1 MSLALAAKHL
11 ESQGRGGDSHLV
23 HMTSG
28 EVNALNELAKAHG
41 GHLTINPK
49 TGLAE
54 AGLLSSILPT
64 VAGIALGAVTGDP
77 FLAAALVGG
86 ADFALTGSLGQ
97 GIMAGLG
104 AWSGAGLQADL
115 AKIAPGVQ
123 TGVDTGSSIFNAES
137 ARALDSTLNPFQAV
151 TGQTGDLTSGFANEA
166 ASVDAFPTTP
176 VAAPPIPQDPN
187 SLIKPINTNF
197 NPQQVPGSFPQGT
210 PTPSFSPGA
219 AAPTGL
225 DASWQGAQ
233 KLMNDPSSRMPFWQ
247 ENKWDVV
254 GVGMPVA
261 KGIMQEMQPDPYKA
275 PDKEKNPFHLKTLD
289 PNFKGSFP
297 TQPNPYPQAQYRD
310 YVTNPYT
317 SYAAGGGLQSI
328 HKYAGASDSM
338 TAIGKH
344 LLKQSKYED
353 APIAPG
359 DPNAKYDP
367 SYYEGTSGITA
378 NKWGRDYDN
387 MSSDKLAQ
395 HILDSA
401 KNLGKAAS
409 RPSVMMQDPAQTSMA
424 SIQSETPATTV
435 KEGGLMHYALGG
447 LSMGHLGGYS
457 DGGRLLKGP
466 GDGVSDS
473 IPASIGNKQPAR
485 LAEGEFV
492 IPARIVSE
500 LGNGST
506 DAGAKRLYA
515 MMDRIKAK
523 RAKSK
528 DIAADTKTYNLLPA

>member
-1 MSLALAAKHL
+1 
-11 ESQGRGGDSHLV
+11 
-23 HMTSG
+23 MTSG

-54 AGLLSSILPT
+54 AGFLSSILPT
-64 VAGIALGAVTGDP
+64 VAGIALGSVTGDP

-86 ADFALTGSLGQ
+86 ADAMITGSLGQ
-97 GIMAGLG
+97 GLMAGLG
-104 AWSGAGLQADL
+104 AWSGAGLQSDL
-115 AKIAPGVQ
+115 AKLATTQSVTDASLSGVGASNVVSNAVANTNIGSSLMGTSNIADTTGGLANIGEVGTQAAGPVIPGAINPTGTISAQDIYNANTAQQASNLASQIAPN
-123 TGVDTGSSIFNAES
+123 TA
-137 ARALDSTLNPFQAV
+137 
-151 TGQTGDLTSGFANEA
+151 TS
-166 ASVDAFPTTP
+166 
-176 VAAPPIPQDPN
+176 
-187 SLIKPINTNF
+187 
-197 NPQQVPGSFPQGT
+197 
-210 PTPSFSPGA
+210 
-219 AAPTGL
+219 PTGL

-247 ENKWDVV
+247 ANKWDVV
-254 GVGMPVA
+254 GVGMPVV
-261 KGIMQEMQPDPYKA
+261 KGIMQEMQPNPYVA
-275 PDKEKNPFHLKTLD
+275 PTAQKNPFNLKTLD
-289 PNFKGSFP
+289 PNFQGSFP
-297 TQPNPYPQAQYRD
+297 TQPNPYHQAQYRD
-310 YVTNPYT
+310 YTTNPYT
-317 SYAAGGGLQSI
+317 SYSAGGGLQSVD
-328 HKYAGASDSM
+328 KYAGATNSVTS
-338 TAIGKH
+338 IGNK
-344 LLKQSKYED
+344 LLGIQNPTP
-353 APIAPG
+353 APIG
-359 DPNAKYDP
+359 LSDPNAIYDP
-367 SYYEGTSGITA
+367 TYYEGTTGVSA
-378 NKWGRDYDN
+378 NKYGKEYDT

-401 KNLGKAAS
+401 KSLGKIAS
-409 RPSVMMQDPAQTSMA
+409 KPSVMMQDPAQTSMA

-435 KEGGLMHYALGG
+435 KEGGLMGYAGGG
-447 LSMGHLGGYS
+447 LGTLGGYS

-523 RAKSK
+523 RASAKN
-528 DIAADTKTYNLLPA
+528 IAADTKTYNLLPA